1 VLSFFSQREEVIGD
15 GLRNEM
21 DDSVF
26 ETLRGI
32 NREHFHDI
40 WKKAQNG
47 ELQGLN
53 EEEQCLGKI
62 MLDHSDEYFNQFE
75 FADALASHEYDPESE
90 VNPFLHVTLHA
101 IAEKQVKD
109 RNPIEAFQFYNAML
123 RNKCSPHEA
132 IHLLNIILVKFI
144 FQTLR
149 DRTPFPLDSYRKI
162 LKEYKSRKPEKINR
176 LLEDIQIDE
185 KQDRTEIRRMNPI
198 MERVLAELKQRHPK
212 IRAHEEDDDDWWQEG
227 MRMLRSGDLEGAEKK
242 FEQLILAEPEH
253 HDGYEG
259 LAVVYQNKGRRK
271 EALLLIEQALT
282 LARGFFEEGTLDQE
296 ILDEIEE
303 EKRKILDLK

>member
-1 VLSFFSQREEVIGD
+1 
-15 GLRNEM
+15 M

-32 NREHFHDI
+32 NRNHFHDI

-47 ELQGLN
+47 ELQGLT

-101 IAEKQVKD
+101 IAEKQVTD

-123 RNKCSPHEA
+123 RNKCSRHEA

-144 FQTLR
+144 FQTLK

-176 LLEDIQIDE
+176 LLEATQIGE
-185 KQDRTEIRRMNPI
+185 K
-198 MERVLAELKQRHPK
+198 
-212 IRAHEEDDDDWWQEG
+212 EG
-227 MRMLRSGDLEGAEKK
+227 GTDPHSG
-242 FEQLILAEPEH
+242 
-253 HDGYEG
+253 
-259 LAVVYQNKGRRK
+259 KGV
-271 EALLLIEQALT
+271 I
-282 LARGFFEEGTLDQE
+282 
-296 ILDEIEE
+296 
-303 EKRKILDLK
+303 